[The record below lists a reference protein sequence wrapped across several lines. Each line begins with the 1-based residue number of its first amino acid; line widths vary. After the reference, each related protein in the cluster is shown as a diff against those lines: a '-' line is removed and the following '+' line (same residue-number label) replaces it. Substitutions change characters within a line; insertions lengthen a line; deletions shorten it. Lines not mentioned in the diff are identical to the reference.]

1 MIRRATRPQPNRPPP
16 SSSSSSSKSFSS
28 SVREWPKIRSARRAP
43 FELVGWLRFCGQEQ
57 DRFVNAKGLADGSQP
72 QNYRNAAKPG
82 RGAVPRPRDGS
93 PPGIGRCQAFRTSVT
108 FFQSLMDKR
117 PRHPSTFSK
126 PHHWFAPSRGR
137 GRRKILAKNISLND
151 PNMHESRRVGNKP
164 LNMLTCWTRLGSVSE
179 RLARGATC
187 YRTRRI
193 RFG

>member
-82 RGAVPRPRDGS
+82 RGAVPRPRDSVAALQVGS
-93 PPGIGRCQAFRTSVT
+93 
-108 FFQSLMDKR
+108 
-117 PRHPSTFSK
+117 
-126 PHHWFAPSRGR
+126 
-137 GRRKILAKNISLND
+137 RRKPSGQAGGSRERPSALICRASLLTRQLTRGASD
-151 PNMHESRRVGNKP
+151 RTAESWA
-164 LNMLTCWTRLGSVSE
+164 MLGS
-179 RLARGATC
+179 RLLP
-187 YRTRRI
+187 I
-193 RFG
+193 P